1 METARCRSTDTLVW
15 IMWLCVCMCVIYVYS
30 KKMEET
36 YQFWSYRLQNYIS
49 KFSMNFLKCLCSILQ
64 IPISEHALPSWEKS
78 CLYRCLLLPSK
89 PILKHLPSSFSS
101 FPHTGPGSFINIDF
115 HSWVLI
121 DPLFLLPGHLTHC
134 SYSRPLPQWLWVIIR
149 LSALGC
155 APACAQG
162 PGSELVQHLECSTKH
177 KMSLP
182 CVFAFGS
189 CIVSPSSM
197 LCLTEG

>member
-1 METARCRSTDTLVW
+1 MGKAV
-15 IMWLCVCMCVIYVYS
+15 
-30 KKMEET
+30 
-36 YQFWSYRLQNYIS
+36 
-49 KFSMNFLKCLCSILQ
+49 
-64 IPISEHALPSWEKS
+64 P
-78 CLYRCLLLPSK
+78 YRCVLLPSK

-101 FPHTGPGSFINIDF
+101 FPRTGSSSFINIDF

-121 DPLFLLPGHLTHC
+121 DPLFLLPGHLTRC

-162 PGSELVQHLECSTKH
+162 PGSELAQHLECSTEH

-197 LCLTEG
+197 TVPCRGLKNSVLYSKCWNDQRVSGLGKKDNWLCLEGAGLRASTGKKKW